1 MSTGDSVSQEVS
13 PPFCILPAPSRR
25 GRGSPWPLFVLLAA
39 GGVGFLGFGI
49 WWLSVAW
56 PDYSLPMVVILASGV
71 LLWFAAKV
79 FRTIDAEDGWW
90 LGFDHERF
98 YMRSAAPLASWPW
111 ADVGSFRVIETVR
124 SGFEIKHKGVALN
137 DEVNYRHEAT
147 LDLSAEAREG
157 PRISI
162 PFEAFVADDGRVRD
176 GAENFCRFLN
186 DVRQRAKTGGLAH
199 GVPPFLA
206 PIEFAIVPMKDG
218 APAFPRGQVTG
229 NAKPAV
235 QRR

>member
-1 MSTGDSVSQEVS
+1 MSIEERVNQEIS

-25 GRGSPWPLFVLLAA
+25 GRESPRPLFVLLAA

-56 PDYSLPMVVILASGV
+56 PDYSLPIVVILASGV

-79 FRTIDAEDGWW
+79 FRSIDAGDGWW
-90 LGFDHERF
+90 LGYERF

-111 ADVGSFRVIETVR
+111 MDVGSFREIESVK
-124 SGFEIKHKGVALN
+124 SDFEIKYKGTALD

-147 LDLSAEAREG
+147 LDLSAEVREG

-162 PFEAFVADDGRVRD
+162 PFEAFVADDSRVRD
-176 GAENFCRFLN
+176 GAENFCRFLK

-199 GVPPFLA
+199 GAPPFLA
-206 PIEFAIVPMKDG
+206 PIEFAIAPMKDG
-218 APAFPRGQVTG
+218 APVFPRSQITG
-229 NAKPAV
+229 NAKPVV
-235 QRR
+235 QRRP